1 MNLELLNALDDIV
14 KEKGI
19 SKEILLEAIESA
31 LLSAYKKDYGSKE
44 NVRISMQ
51 KETGQVQIFARKEVV
66 EEVRNEA
73 LEISLEEARAI
84 NATYEPGDIVEI
96 EITPDDFGRIAA
108 QTAKQVVL
116 QRIREAERDV
126 IYEEFKEKEDELI
139 TGLVQE
145 NS

>member
-1 MNLELLNALDDIV
+1 NLELLNALDEIV

-51 KETGQVQIFARKEVV
+51 KETGKVQIFARKEVV
-66 EEVRNEA
+66 EEVKNEA

-84 NATYEPGDIVEI
+84 NAKYETGDIIEI
-96 EITPDDFGRIAA
+96 EITPENFGRIAA
-108 QTAKQVVL
+108 QTAKQVV
-116 QRIREAERDV
+116 
-126 IYEEFKEKEDELI
+126 
-139 TGLVQE
+139 
-145 NS
+145 